1 MLQSSRL
8 SLQAVLE
15 IANSEIS
22 GADPRQIGE
31 ETLAVVGVL
40 AENVA
45 LRKTLADSSESAE
58 KKQHLLRA
66 LFSTRTA
73 DAVLRIADAAVGQR
87 WARTQDLVTS
97 LEVAGVTAIAAA
109 AQATGRLGEVEEE
122 IFRFARLLES
132 NHDLSRALD
141 SQAQDESKR
150 ALVNDLLS
158 GKAQPET
165 ITLVEQASLHP
176 RGLRVATALDQYS
189 DILAARQQ
197 RSVADVTVAKPLSE
211 SQTDRL
217 QAALSASYGRE
228 LVLNVQVDPEVLGGV
243 RVKVGDE
250 MMNSTVAD
258 RLADVQRKLAG

>member
-15 IANSEIS
+15 TANSEIS
-22 GADPRQIGE
+22 AGTPRETGE
-31 ETLAVVGVL
+31 GMLSVIAVL
-40 AENVA
+40 AENVG
-45 LRKTLADSSESAE
+45 LRKALADSSESAE
-58 KKQHLLRA
+58 KKQQLLRT
-66 LFSTRTA
+66 LFSTRTTS
-73 DAVLRIADAAVGQR
+73 AVLRIADAAVGQR

-109 AQATGRLGEVEEE
+109 AQASGQLGQVEEE

-132 NHDLSRALD
+132 SHELARALD
-141 SQAQDESKR
+141 SGADDESKR
-150 ALVNDLLS
+150 TLIGDLLA
-158 GKAQPET
+158 GKARPDT
-165 ITLVEQASLHP
+165 ITLVEQAALHP
-176 RGLRVATALDQYS
+176 RGLRVAVALDQYS

-211 SQTDRL
+211 SQTDKL

-228 LVLNVQVDPEVLGGV
+228 LVLNVQVDPEVIGGV
-243 RVKVGDE
+243 RVQVGDE